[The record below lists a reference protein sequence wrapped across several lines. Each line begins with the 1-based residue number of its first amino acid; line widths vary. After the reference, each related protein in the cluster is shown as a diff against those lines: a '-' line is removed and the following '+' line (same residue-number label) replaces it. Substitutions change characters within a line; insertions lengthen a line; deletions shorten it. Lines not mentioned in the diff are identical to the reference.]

1 MWMIFSTF
9 MIVTMILVIMILSY
23 QLKEIPIVCFA
34 LLIYSIFL
42 LTFLFALLLI
52 LTFCIGFPCRKRLA
66 MRSSR
71 GRAIKPT
78 KAAIADAA
86 ARRGKGNGARGSRR
100 GRGAATS
107 PRGGRG
113 TTTAPRGGRGATIAS
128 RGGRGPRRLEFVSE
142 EAHENDGV
150 ENDDEYDGEEE
161 HEDDREEEHDGERI
175 EEEAEVQLEADGE
188 EEDGDQAIVYLRG
201 PAGLPP
207 LPATD
212 HEKLVIKPTGD
223 L

>member
-1 MWMIFSTF
+1 
-9 MIVTMILVIMILSY
+9 
-23 QLKEIPIVCFA
+23 
-34 LLIYSIFL
+34 
-42 LTFLFALLLI
+42 
-52 LTFCIGFPCRKRLA
+52 
-66 MRSSR
+66 
-71 GRAIKPT
+71 
-78 KAAIADAA
+78 
-86 ARRGKGNGARGSRR
+86 
-100 GRGAATS
+100 
-107 PRGGRG
+107 
-113 TTTAPRGGRGATIAS
+113 
-128 RGGRGPRRLEFVSE
+128 VSE

-161 HEDDREEEHDGERI
+161 HEDDREEEHDGERM
-175 EEEAEVQLEADGE
+175 E